1 MRELSGILWQKL
13 YKPMQRHPYSKE
25 YKNEFYQFIHS
36 FQNFYPHQF
45 RADLTKHYPCRNQ

>member
-25 YKNEFYQFIHS
+25 YKNEFYQFIHTLPFKAS
-36 FQNFYPHQF
+36 IPTNFAQ
-45 RADLTKHYPCRNQ
+45 T